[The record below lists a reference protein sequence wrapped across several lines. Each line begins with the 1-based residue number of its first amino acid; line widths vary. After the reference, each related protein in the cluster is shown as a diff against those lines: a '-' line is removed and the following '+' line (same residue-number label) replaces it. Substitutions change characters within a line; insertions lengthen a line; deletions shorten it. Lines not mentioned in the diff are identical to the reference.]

1 MAKGA
6 GKGGDA
12 RSRRQQSGREKAV
25 QQPQNVSQQ
34 TTLLTCCEG
43 RHPRCQA
50 QKARGRNALSSAP
63 EGRKKQSSASACND
77 STACKPLMTV
87 DIHTHT
93 HTCVQSF
100 SLCPGLR
107 HPDQQLPADPPLG
120 EEQLRC
126 LSLARGRVVSPD
138 QVLQHKRWR
147 RPQRTPKPQPGPQL
161 ETYRKHRPR
170 LKPLKHPK
178 TP

>member
-1 MAKGA
+1 MAKAA

-12 RSRRQQSGREKAV
+12 GSRRQQSGREKAV

-50 QKARGRNALSSAP
+50 QKARGRNALWSAP

-93 HTCVQSF
+93 HACKAFHCAQVFDILINNSLPIHPWVRNSFGASHLREVAWSAQTRSCSISGGDDHSGHQSR
-100 SLCPGLR
+100 SRGL
-107 HPDQQLPADPPLG
+107 
-120 EEQLRC
+120 
-126 LSLARGRVVSPD
+126 S
-138 QVLQHKRWR
+138 
-147 RPQRTPKPQPGPQL
+147 
-161 ETYRKHRPR
+161 
-170 LKPLKHPK
+170 
-178 TP
+178 